1 MPQQNKSNDLFNIQ
15 TFELKPSFKT
25 STIFLL
31 SELCKRNETLTT
43 YV

>member
-15 TFELKPSFKT
+15 TFELKPSFEP

-31 SELCKRNETLTT
+31 SELYKRNTT